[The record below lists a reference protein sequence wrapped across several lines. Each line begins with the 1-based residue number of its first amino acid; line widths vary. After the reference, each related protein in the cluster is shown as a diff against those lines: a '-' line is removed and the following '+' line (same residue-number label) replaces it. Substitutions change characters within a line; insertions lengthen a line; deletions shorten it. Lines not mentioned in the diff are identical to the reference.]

1 MNIIL
6 ALLAFAGIL
15 LAVVVCIMIG
25 LYFIIQNDNG

>member
-6 ALLAFAGIL
+6 AVLAFGGIL
-15 LAVVVCIMIG
+15 LGVGVCTMIG